1 MHFDWLG
8 FASVLAFT
16 AVVGLVVSL
25 TRLSRPVKYLV
36 YAALALRVLGSLA
49 RHWMV
54 MEFYGG
60 RGDSILYFSWGTA
73 YAERFWNL
81 DFSPFYDP
89 ELWRGAKWWGTQFV
103 QFPTGIIAALIGPTL
118 LGGYVVF
125 SLMAFVGLV
134 GFGVAFHRSY
144 PHVPV
149 WRYLRWIWLF
159 PSLWFWPSAIGKE
172 AIVLMGLGLAIAG
185 FIGRE
190 ERINWLLLALG
201 LFLVF
206 AIRPQVAAVVVLSL
220 ILAQWLSLGG
230 RWTLGKSVQGV
241 LILGAGLGAIWLSL
255 RYIGVDGFDIE
266 GVQGYME
273 DNPARRVG
281 GRSSIEGVDL
291 GLAGVP
297 LAMVNILA
305 RPFLWEARNPMM
317 LISALEIFA
326 FWCIAW
332 FWRRPLLHSLRNWRS
347 DRFLRAALPF
357 VLVYT
362 VMLGMMVTN
371 LGIVARQRLFL
382 FPFLF
387 LLLEAAPR
395 LKEAAA
401 SQKAARVP
409 PGRTHGRVGRPA
421 AEVPA

>member
-1 MHFDWLG
+1 MDFDGLG
-8 FASVLAFT
+8 FASVVVFT
-16 AVVGLVVSL
+16 AVVGLAVSL

-36 YAALALRVLGSLA
+36 YAALTLRVVGSLA

-54 MEFYGG
+54 MEFYG
-60 RGDSILYFSWGTA
+60 RGDSLQYFARGAA

-89 ELWRGAKWWGTQFV
+89 ELWRGGKWWGTQFV
-103 QFPTGIIAALIGPTL
+103 QFPTGIITALIGPSM
-118 LGGYVVF
+118 LGTYVAF

-172 AIVLMGLGLAIAG
+172 AIVLMGIGLAMAG
-185 FIGRE
+185 FIGRN
-190 ERINWLLLALG
+190 ERVNWPLMAVG
-201 LFLVF
+201 IFFVF

-230 RWTLGKSVQGV
+230 RWTLGKTVQGV
-241 LILGAGLGAIWLSL
+241 LILGAGLGAIWLSM

-281 GRSSIEGVDL
+281 GKSSIDGVDL
-291 GLAGVP
+291 GLAGIP

-317 LISALEIFA
+317 LISAVEIFA

-332 FWRRPLLHSLRNWRS
+332 FWRRPLLNSLRHWRS
-347 DRFLRAALPF
+347 DRFLRVALPF
-357 VLVYT
+357 ILVYT

-387 LLLEAAPR
+387 LLIEAAPR
-395 LKEAAA
+395 VR
-401 SQKAARVP
+401 KAVVTRTAPLDP
-409 PGRTHGRVGRPA
+409 PRQAHRRLQQAP
-421 AEVPA
+421 AEVPT